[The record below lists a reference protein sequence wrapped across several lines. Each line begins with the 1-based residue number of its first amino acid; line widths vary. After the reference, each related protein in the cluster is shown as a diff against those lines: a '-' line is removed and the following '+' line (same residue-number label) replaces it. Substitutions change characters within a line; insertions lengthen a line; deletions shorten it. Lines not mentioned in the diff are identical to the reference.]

1 MVINMI
7 CPNCGKKY
15 NDDTNFCVDCGVKLI
30 KENQIKTIDSKFENP
45 SVVPTVD
52 PEKGSLDTQLVNR
65 KISEYKNEANL
76 ADKVYKAYVTNG
88 ISRLDKVNGRFLA
101 SQTIKLD
108 VLIEQNKQLI
118 EQNNT
123 IIKLLEKI
131 SEK

>member
-1 MVINMI
+1 MK
-7 CPNCGKKY
+7 CPKCGKVY
-15 NDDTNFCVDCGVKLI
+15 NDNVSKFCTDCGAKLI
-30 KENQIKTIDSKFENP
+30 KEKNEVTPTMIPTI
-45 SVVPTVD
+45 D
-52 PEKGSLDTQLVNR
+52 PEKGSLDNQLVNQ
-65 KISEYKNEANL
+65 KISEYSHEAKL
-76 ADKVYKAYVTNG
+76 ADKVYKSYVTNG

-118 EQNNT
+118 QQNDK

>member
-7 CPNCGKKY
+7 CPKCGKIYENSNK
-15 NDDTNFCVDCGVKLI
+15 FCIDCGSALVSNKLS
-30 KENQIKTIDSKFENP
+30 TVNP
-45 SVVPTVD
+45 SVIPTIESEV
-52 PEKGSLDTQLVNR
+52 GSLDVQLVNK
-65 KISEYKNEANL
+65 KITQYQHEANL
-76 ADKVYKAYVTNG
+76 ADRVYKSYITNG
-88 ISRLDKVNGRFLA
+88 ISRLDKINGRFLA
-101 SQTIKLD
+101 TQTIKLD

>member
-7 CPNCGKKY
+7 CPKCGKIYENSNK
-15 NDDTNFCVDCGVKLI
+15 FCIDCGSALVS
-30 KENQIKTIDSKFENP
+30 SKPSTVNP
-45 SVVPTVD
+45 SVIPTV
-52 PEKGSLDTQLVNR
+52 ESEVGSLDVQLVNK
-65 KISEYKNEANL
+65 KITQYQHEANL
-76 ADKVYKAYVTNG
+76 ADRVYKSYITNG
-88 ISRLDKVNGRFLA
+88 ISRLDKINGRFLA
-101 SQTIKLD
+101 TQTIKLD